1 MPVASVS
8 SRHQVEMIT
17 RIGRGFSIGEVSE
30 AEVPMVLARSWNLM
44 LDVRRR
50 SVLEPNVASLKSW
63 FSTAK
68 EIKIKAPEPEA
79 VAEEKPK
86 ARKRPTQKKTTK
98 IEKVEEAGKE

>member
-1 MPVASVS
+1 
-8 SRHQVEMIT
+8 MIT

-30 AEVPMVLARSWNLM
+30 AEMPMLLARSWELL
-44 LDVRRR
+44 LDLRRR

-68 EIKIKAPEPEA
+68 EIKAKAPEPEA

-86 ARKRPTQKKTTK
+86 ARKRPAQKTTK
-98 IEKVEEAGKE
+98 KEKEEEAETK